1 MAKVLSLVGGITCA
15 ILLAVYIH
23 KEHSF
28 ENFIKD
34 RDNIYRV
41 TSSWQGENSI
51 DAQAWTPNPV
61 ALFLKSELPEVET
74 FVRILPTYKK
84 MHLRNDSV
92 SFLQENIYITDSAFF
107 DLFPVRMIYG
117 SPGSLG
123 RTRTIIITKSL
134 AERLYGKTDPTG
146 QILTAATGWSL
157 EIGGV
162 MEDLPDNTHLKIS
175 AIVSWRTFS
184 DFKPDENWTAFSY
197 TYLKLHN
204 SHNIAQVEQKLG
216 TITQNSIVPAA
227 AANNFRNFG
236 LAIQPIKDIHLYSN
250 LNLEMSAPA
259 NRAYLQMFMILAGFF
274 LVIASFNFINIA
286 TATATAR
293 AKEIGLRKVHGAF
306 NTFIRRQ
313 FLLESTIVVLF
324 SVFLSAIAA
333 VLLLPK
339 FASIIETKLSFD
351 LFDSPWS
358 VALFVSLVVALT
370 FISALYPAYVAS
382 RTNLS
387 SVIKGVQGMEKGGR
401 QFTVRKGIIV
411 LQMAISTIAIIAT
424 GVIFSQM
431 EYVSNKQLGFEK
443 DNILVLTIPTTPNYP
458 VDMAVTLENE
468 FIKIPAVEKAGNSQ
482 LLIGMQPWRDKYSV
496 EGKGDF
502 KERTLT
508 EVFVDYNFIDALGIE
523 VIDGRNFDLDR
534 PADFDDAAII
544 NETLAR
550 EAEWSKPLGKEIKY
564 GDIWNGK
571 VIGVI
576 KDFHVS
582 SLHEKIEPMVIRL
595 RWEKEARLDYL
606 YLKINGSSD
615 IKTTLSAIEARFK
628 QLLPNFP
635 FDFTFLDSRYEQ
647 LYKADA
653 YLGDVLTL
661 ASLVMVLISCLGVL
675 SLSTLMVQKRNK
687 EVGVRKVLGAGPRS
701 IVWLYLRGFVTM
713 TLIGNVIAWP
723 IVLWIMQ
730 DWLENFEYRTSINP
744 VFFMIAA
751 AIGIVVVVVIVG
763 LHSIRLS
770 RINPVKVLKAE

>member
-28 ENFIKD
+28 ENFVKN
-34 RDNIYRV
+34 RDNIYRI

-61 ALFLKSELPEVET
+61 AVAVKSELPEVDA
-74 FVRILPTYKK
+74 FVRIKPTYKK
-84 MHLRNDSV
+84 MHLRNDSL
-92 SFLQENIYITDSAFF
+92 SFLQEDIYITDSAFF
-107 DLFPVRMIYG
+107 DLFPVKMIYG
-117 SPGSLG
+117 SPRSMG
-123 RTRTIIITKSL
+123 RTRTIIITRSL
-134 AERLYGKTDPTG
+134 SERLYGKTDPTG
-146 QILTAATGWSL
+146 QILTAATGWEL

-175 AIVSWRTFS
+175 AIISWRTFS
-184 DFKPDENWTAFSY
+184 DFKPDEDWTAFSY
-197 TYLKLHN
+197 TYIKLHDN
-204 SHNIAQVEQKLG
+204 HDIAQVEQKL
-216 TITQNSIVPAA
+216 QAVVQKSIVPAA
-227 AANNFRNFG
+227 TANNYKNFG
-236 LAIQPIKDIHLYSN
+236 LAIQPLKDIHLYSN
-250 LNLEMSAPA
+250 LNFEMSAPA
-259 NRAYLQMFMILAGFF
+259 NQAYLQMFMILAVFF

-306 NTFIRRQ
+306 NAFIRRQ
-313 FLLESTIVVLF
+313 FLLESTIVVLV
-324 SVFLSAIAA
+324 SVLLSAIAA
-333 VLLLPK
+333 VLLLPQ
-339 FASIIETKLSFD
+339 FASIIETKLTFD

-358 VALFVSLVVALT
+358 IAVFVALVVALT
-370 FISALYPAYVAS
+370 LISALYPAYIAS
-382 RTNLS
+382 KTNLS
-387 SVIKGVQGMEKGGR
+387 AVIKGIQGIEKGGR

-411 LQMAISTIAIIAT
+411 LQIAISTIAIIAT
-424 GVIFSQM
+424 GVIFNQM

-443 DNILVLTIPTTPNYP
+443 DNILVLTIPTTRNYP
-458 VDMAVTLENE
+458 VDIAVTLENE
-468 FIKIPAVEKAGNSQ
+468 FVKIPAVEKAGNSQ

-496 EGKGDF
+496 EGNGDF

-508 EVFVDYNFIDALGIE
+508 EVFVDHNFIDALGIE
-523 VIDGRNFDLDR
+523 LVEGRNFDLNR
-534 PADFDDAAII
+534 VADFDDAAII
-544 NETLAR
+544 NETLAK
-550 EAEWSKPLGKEIKY
+550 EAEWSERLGKEIKY

-576 KDFHVS
+576 KDFHAS

-606 YLKINGSSD
+606 YLKINDLSD
-615 IKTTLSAIEARFK
+615 VKETMSAIETKFK

-635 FDFTFLDSRYEQ
+635 FEFTFLDSRYDQ

-661 ASLVMVLISCLGVL
+661 AALVMVFISCLGVL
-675 SLSTLMVQKRNK
+675 SLSTLMVQRRTR
-687 EVGVRKVLGAGPRS
+687 EVGIRKVLGAGDGG

-713 TLIGNVIAWP
+713 TLLGNVLAWP
-723 IVLWIMQ
+723 IVIWIMRG
-730 DWLENFEYRTSINP
+730 WLENFEYRTSINP
-744 VFFMIAA
+744 IFFLIAA
-751 AIGIVVVVVIVG
+751 AIGIIVVVLIVG

-770 RINPVKVLKAE
+770 RINPVSVLKAE